1 MSKASMARAIAK
13 AGKKQEAQTRGLT
26 GNRNAQGDFMTG
38 ENKLDTDRFAASEM
52 MARDNTVDAV
62 TPDLQNYIED
72 VKAQIDDLEKQIDN
86 QEAVV
91 QDPTSNQEASSSEL
105 AHLQALYA
113 NKEQLVDDLI
123 TKLEDNGIPVPE
135 EVRDLQLQPYD
146 RDLKQNEDAMKKYAA
161 EEQAYEDEMERAYR
175 ADPDPTGGW
184 AEWNSM

>member
-1 MSKASMARAIAK
+1 MGYGRAISKAVK
-13 AGKKQEAQTRGLT
+13 QAGKQQEANTRGLS
-26 GNRNAQGDFMTG
+26 GNRNAQGDFMPEEVQMKG
-38 ENKLDTDRFAASEM
+38 
-52 MARDNTVDAV
+52 VQDAV

-105 AHLQALYA
+105 AHLQVLYA

-135 EVRDLQLQPYD
+135 EVRDLKLHPYD
-146 RDLKQNEDAMKKYAA
+146 RELKQRDDVMREDYESK
-161 EEQAYEDEMERAYR
+161 QAWESRGDGVN
-175 ADPDPTGGW
+175 DPTGMQ
-184 AEWNSM
+184 AIWNS

>member
-72 VKAQIDDLEKQIDN
+72 VKAQIDEIDSKIEAQERYLAPQDGETYNSEMGPEDHAELNDLYAMKDRILNDLETRLKEEGITIPPELQTLIGMDKAGPLQPVDN
-86 QEAVV
+86 
-91 QDPTSNQEASSSEL
+91 SGF
-105 AHLQALYA
+105 
-113 NKEQLVDDLI
+113 DDVF
-123 TKLEDNGIPVPE
+123 DDVGIP
-135 EVRDLQLQPYD
+135 Y
-146 RDLKQNEDAMKKYAA
+146 
-161 EEQAYEDEMERAYR
+161 
-175 ADPDPTGGW
+175 
-184 AEWNSM
+184 

>member
-72 VKAQIDDLEKQIDN
+72 VKARIDEIEYELQELNEIEYVPAGAGADDTSVAINELTREKD
-86 QEAVV
+86 
-91 QDPTSNQEASSSEL
+91 
-105 AHLQALYA
+105 
-113 NKEQLVDDLI
+113 KLVDDLI
-123 TKLEDNGIPVPE
+123 TKLEEEGVTIPDE
-135 EVRDLQLQPYD
+135 IRDLETDSL
-146 RDLKQNEDAMKKYAA
+146 RRGA
-161 EEQAYEDEMERAYR
+161 EYSADENQVMY
-175 ADPDPTGGW
+175 
-184 AEWNSM
+184 

>member
-1 MSKASMARAIAK
+1 MSIARGMAK
-13 AGKKQEAQTRGLT
+13 AAKAAKAQSRGLK
-26 GNRNAQGDFMTG
+26 GNRNAQGDFMPEEVQMKG
-38 ENKLDTDRFAASEM
+38 
-52 MARDNTVDAV
+52 VQDAV

-86 QEAVV
+86 QESVV

-135 EVRDLQLQPYD
+135 EIRDLQLHPYD
-146 RDLKQNEDAMKKYAA
+146 RELKQRDDVMREDYESK
-161 EEQAYEDEMERAYR
+161 QAWESRGDGVN
-175 ADPDPTGGW
+175 DPTGMQ
-184 AEWNSM
+184 AIWNS